1 VVGIVVLKTNL
12 DLREGQRW
20 YAVHSLPHKE
30 TSAQLQLQNQK
41 FQTFL
46 PRIRKTRRHAR
57 KLDTVL
63 ASFFPRYLFI
73 ILDME
78 RDRWRSVNGTIGVSR
93 LVMQNDRPQAL
104 KKGIVENL
112 IACINDDGLL
122 SFDKEGRLKIGQK
135 VELLGGPFVKQLGII
150 ERLDSDERVRLLLD
164 FMGQK
169 VRVSVS
175 SRDVMPAA

>member
-1 VVGIVVLKTNL
+1 MDF

-20 YAVHSLPHKE
+20 YAVHSLPRKE
-30 TSAQLQLQNQK
+30 ASAQMQLHNQQ
-41 FQTFL
+41 FRTFL

-63 ASFFPRYLFI
+63 APFFPRYLFV
-73 ILDME
+73 ILDLE

-104 KKGIVENL
+104 PSGIVENL
-112 IACINDDGLL
+112 VACVNEDGLL
-122 SFDKEGRLKIGQK
+122 SFDKEGRLKVGQK
-135 VELLGGPFVKQLGII
+135 VELLGGPFVSQLGIV
-150 ERLDSDERVRLLLD
+150 ERLDSRERVALLLD
-164 FMGQK
+164 LMGQK
-169 VRVSVS
+169 VRVNVS